1 MAQASPASPQ
11 AVARVLGGGLATAS
25 AAAAAGAAPAIS
37 RYVLAGVVAGSF
49 RTGAALISVDGRA
62 AKPVRVGS
70 LVDDGVMLQSVT
82 ARSAV
87 LSSGDGASANFT
99 LELPSLDN

>member
-1 MAQASPASPQ
+1 MTTQKFPFQSVRRQLSAGFTLIELM
-11 AVARVLGGGLATAS
+11 VVLVIIG
-25 AAAAAGAAPAIS
+25 
-37 RYVLAGVVAGSF
+37 VLAGVVAGSF